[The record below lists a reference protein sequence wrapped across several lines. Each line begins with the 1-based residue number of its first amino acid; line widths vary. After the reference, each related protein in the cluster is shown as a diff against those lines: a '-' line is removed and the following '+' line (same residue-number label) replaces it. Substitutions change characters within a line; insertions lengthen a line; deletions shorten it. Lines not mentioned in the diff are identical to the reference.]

1 MTAFSRWLRSAQD
14 FTWRAVVGLLCLAGF
29 LVCSWTGFYYYGYKM
44 GQEATTPVPRDCRGV
59 RHEIIAIRD
68 CRGDTCYGITKDGQ
82 TVALRPNTMVGDK
95 PLIEWPKP

>member
-1 MTAFSRWLRSAQD
+1 MRVARWCVAAALVVLFAAWWGGYELGYRKGQDLILNEWQAAALRV
-14 FTWRAVVGLLCLAGF
+14 RGL
-29 LVCSWTGFYYYGYKM
+29 
-44 GQEATTPVPRDCRGV
+44 

-95 PLIEWPKP
+95 PLIEWPRP